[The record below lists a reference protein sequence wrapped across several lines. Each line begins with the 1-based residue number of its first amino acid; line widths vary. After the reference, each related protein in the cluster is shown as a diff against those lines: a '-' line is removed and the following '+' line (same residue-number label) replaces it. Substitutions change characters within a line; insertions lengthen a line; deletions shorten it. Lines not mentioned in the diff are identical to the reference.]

1 MRGFVRSL
9 CIVVSSV
16 LFFSTVMV
24 EDSHSQNLVR
34 ARMFRGG
41 GRSGP
46 PFGWGAAPASVDS
59 RVWPPACGVKLSQA
73 TPSTPCTRPYFG
85 AHPANP
91 VYAQTNMNGSN
102 LEFDA
107 NGFDIQFTT
116 TFLGNPGFPVLI
128 QEIDENFGMASF
140 GPGLGA
146 GEAGTITFNA
156 TGLDPADL
164 GTQTFSYDPDGLI
177 TPPGSQSFRWPPN
190 ALATTPR
197 PIGQPPNHGG
207 IIRVVTG
214 SERFGGTLNL
224 VGVNKTFVVQTFN
237 PGVATTGIVPVQNAP
252 GSPVP
257 VVTPTSGFT
266 VPGAT
271 LVNRKKGV
279 EINRIRTNMGITPGG
294 FVSVGVTVGSRNTFQ
309 MREEGPWTTGMVTVT
324 EMDRPGVFP
333 TTTIRVDTGS
343 KNTVGGIGTI
353 QLVQPYIIRSM
364 NPDGN
369 NATTS
374 TSKIILEVVPEP
386 GVTALIGVGIAGL
399 AIQAGLRRSRRA
411 APGTR

>member
-1 MRGFVRSL
+1 MHKWIRLAGVLGLSMSL
-9 CIVVSSV
+9 LSTIMVVESNA
-16 LFFSTVMV
+16 
-24 EDSHSQNLVR
+24 QNLVR

-46 PFGWGAAPASVDS
+46 PFGWGPAPASVDT

-85 AHPANP
+85 AHPENP
-91 VYAQTNMNGSN
+91 VYAQTGMNGGN
-102 LEFDA
+102 LTFDA
-107 NGFDIQFTT
+107 NGFDIHFTT
-116 TFLGNPGFPVLI
+116 TFLGNPGFPVVI
-128 QEIDENFGMASF
+128 QEIDENFGHASF

-146 GEAGTITFNA
+146 GRSGTITFDA
-156 TGLDPADL
+156 TGVDPADI
-164 GTQTFSYDPDGLI
+164 GTQAFTYDPDGLV
-177 TPPGSQSFRWPPN
+177 TPAGPQAFQWPPN
-190 ALATTPR
+190 AASTTPR

-207 IIRVVTG
+207 RIRVVTG
-214 SERFGGTLNL
+214 SQRYGGTLNL

-257 VVTPTSGFT
+257 AVTPTSGFT
-266 VPGAT
+266 IPGAT
-271 LVNRKKGV
+271 LVNRKKAV

-294 FVSVGVTVGSRNTFQ
+294 FVSVGLTVGSRNTFQ
-309 MREEGPWTTGMVTVT
+309 MREEGPWTTGMVTVS

-343 KNTVGGIGTI
+343 RNTVAGVGTI

-374 TSKIILEVVPEP
+374 TSKLILEIVPEP
-386 GVTALIGVGIAGL
+386 GASGLIGVGVMGLVLHAG
-399 AIQAGLRRSRRA
+399 IRRRRLGSR
-411 APGTR
+411 